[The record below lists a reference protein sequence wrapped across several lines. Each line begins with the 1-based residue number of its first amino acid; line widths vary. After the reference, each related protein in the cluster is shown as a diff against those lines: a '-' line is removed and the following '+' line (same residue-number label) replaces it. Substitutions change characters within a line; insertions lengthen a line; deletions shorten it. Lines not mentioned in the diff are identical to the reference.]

1 MVETVVYSPLFGIVL
16 SIAAFEAGIWIQ
28 KKTRKAICNP
38 LVIAILLCIAV
49 LVLFNMP
56 AYNKGGDIINLFLG
70 PATAV
75 LALNIY
81 NQMDVLKKH
90 FWPVLAGCTAGSITS
105 IGSVFLL
112 CKAFGLDDSIT
123 KALLPKSCT
132 TPIAV
137 GIAESQGGVVAITM
151 VAVLLTGLIGA
162 LAAPLFAKVFHIKS
176 PVAQGLATGACSH
189 ALGTTKAL
197 EMGEVP
203 GRDERDFHRRVRDY
217 HGYFV
222 AVFVKR
228 IRAGNRPLDALGP
241 APGLSPVLA
250 FWLSRWIPTGFRHGK
265 RDPGFCNLGSLFCL
279 SAGILCGKEP
289 SPYTLRE

>member
-1 MVETVVYSPLFGIVL
+1 MFETVVYSPLFGIVL

-49 LVLFNMP
+49 LVLFDIP
-56 AYNKGGDIINLFLG
+56 LEAYNKGGDIINLFLG

-112 CKAFGLDDSIT
+112 CIT

-197 EMGEVP
+197 EMGGVQ
-203 GRDERDFHRRVRDY
+203 GAMSGISIGVC
-217 HGYFV
+217 GIITV
-222 AVFVKR
+222 
-228 IRAGNRPLDALGP
+228 IL
-241 APGLSPVLA
+241 
-250 FWLSRWIPTGFRHGK
+250 
-265 RDPGFCNLGSLFCL
+265 SLFL
-279 SAGILCGKEP
+279 
-289 SPYTLRE
+289 

>member
-1 MVETVVYSPLFGIVL
+1 MFETVVYSPLFGIVL
-16 SIAAFEAGIWIQ
+16 SVAAFEAGIWIQ
-28 KKTRKAICNP
+28 KKTHKAICNP

-49 LVLFNMP
+49 MLLFDIP
-56 AYNKGGDIINLFLG
+56 LEAYNKGGEIINLFLG

-90 FWPVLAGCTAGSITS
+90 FWPVVAGCTAGSITS

-137 GIAESQGGVVAITM
+137 GIAESQGGLVAITM

-162 LAAPLFAKVFHIKS
+162 VAAPLFAKMFRIKS

-197 EMGEVP
+197 EMGEIQGAMSGISIGVC
-203 GRDERDFHRRVRDY
+203 GIITV
-217 HGYFV
+217 
-222 AVFVKR
+222 
-228 IRAGNRPLDALGP
+228 IL
-241 APGLSPVLA
+241 
-250 FWLSRWIPTGFRHGK
+250 
-265 RDPGFCNLGSLFCL
+265 SLFL
-279 SAGILCGKEP
+279 
-289 SPYTLRE
+289 

>member
-1 MVETVVYSPLFGIVL
+1 MFETVVYSPLFGIVL

-49 LVLFNMP
+49 LVLFDIP
-56 AYNKGGDIINLFLG
+56 LEAYNKGGDIINLFLG

-137 GIAESQGGVVAITM
+137 
-151 VAVLLTGLIGA
+151 A
-162 LAAPLFAKVFHIKS
+162 LRKARAAWS
-176 PVAQGLATGACSH
+176 P
-189 ALGTTKAL
+189 
-197 EMGEVP
+197 
-203 GRDERDFHRRVRDY
+203 
-217 HGYFV
+217 
-222 AVFVKR
+222 
-228 IRAGNRPLDALGP
+228 
-241 APGLSPVLA
+241 
-250 FWLSRWIPTGFRHGK
+250 SRWSRSCS
-265 RDPGFCNLGSLFCL
+265 PG
-279 SAGILCGKEP
+279 
-289 SPYTLRE
+289 

>member
-1 MVETVVYSPLFGIVL
+1 MFETVVYSPLFGIVL

-49 LVLFNMP
+49 LVLFDIP
-56 AYNKGGDIINLFLG
+56 LEAYNKGGDIINLFLG

-123 KALLPKSCT
+123 KALHAAQELHHAHRGGHCGKPGRRGRHHDGRG
-132 TPIAV
+132 PAHRADRGLGRAAV
-137 GIAESQGGVVAITM
+137 RQGVPHQKPGRA
-151 VAVLLTGLIGA
+151 
-162 LAAPLFAKVFHIKS
+162 
-176 PVAQGLATGACSH
+176 GACHGRVQPRPWDHQSPGDGR
-189 ALGTTKAL
+189 GT
-197 EMGEVP
+197 

-250 FWLSRWIPTGFRHGK
+250 L
-265 RDPGFCNLGSLFCL
+265 CL
-279 SAGILCGKEP
+279 SLVFP
-289 SPYTLRE
+289 RE